1 MSETFDFDRF
11 VTLPRL
17 SDLRCSPVGS
27 RLVVTVG
34 VPAPDGKK
42 LVNSL
47 WEVDPDGRREPRRL
61 TRSAS
66 GEGSPAFLPDG
77 SLLFAS
83 ARPDP
88 DATDDAKR
96 ETQALWL
103 LPADG
108 GEARQLLAPEG
119 GIEDIRA
126 ARSARTVVMAGR
138 MHRDAGTLD
147 ADAARAKARK
157 DAGVSALLFES
168 YPIRHWDHYV
178 GPRERHLLSARIP
191 EGTEPAA
198 DVRDLTPDA
207 GAALEERGFDV
218 SPDGRTAVASM
229 LSDDIRRPV
238 VNLVA
243 IDVETGRTRTL
254 SGGDA
259 SYDQPAV
266 SPDGRSVA
274 CVRTSLGDP
283 ETAEEGRL
291 WLVELESGL
300 GRDLAPTA
308 DLWPDSPTWAP
319 DGSAVFF
326 LAARRGSE
334 GVFRAD
340 LATGTVSCLSADGTF
355 ANIAPSADG
364 SAVYALRSTLRV
376 PNEVVRLDADASEQ
390 SPRVLPSSALDATA
404 VGTPGR
410 VKLIEATAADGA
422 RIGAWLVLPPEAS
435 ADDPAPLVVFVHGGP
450 LGSWTDGWH
459 WRWNSQI
466 LASRGYAVLLPDP
479 AFSLGYGQ
487 AFVQRGWGRWN
498 EAPFTD
504 MIATVDA
511 AVARPDIDESR
522 QALMGGSFGGYMA
535 NWVAGHTDRFRCII
549 THASLYELRGFHG
562 TTDDGNWWEFEFG
575 NPYEDAHRYVEQ
587 SPSRAIGSFRTP
599 MLVIHGELDARV
611 PISEALQLWT
621 DLQRHGVESKF
632 LYFPDENHWVLK
644 PQNSR
649 LWYATVLAFLDHHVL
664 GKEWV
669 RPELV

>member
-218 SPDGRTAVASM
+218 SPDGRTVVASM

-334 GVFRAD
+334 GVFRA
-340 LATGTVSCLSADGTF
+340 
-355 ANIAPSADG
+355 
-364 SAVYALRSTLRV
+364 
-376 PNEVVRLDADASEQ
+376 
-390 SPRVLPSSALDATA
+390 
-404 VGTPGR
+404 
-410 VKLIEATAADGA
+410 
-422 RIGAWLVLPPEAS
+422 
-435 ADDPAPLVVFVHGGP
+435 
-450 LGSWTDGWH
+450 
-459 WRWNSQI
+459 
-466 LASRGYAVLLPDP
+466 
-479 AFSLGYGQ
+479 
-487 AFVQRGWGRWN
+487 
-498 EAPFTD
+498 
-504 MIATVDA
+504 
-511 AVARPDIDESR
+511 
-522 QALMGGSFGGYMA
+522 
-535 NWVAGHTDRFRCII
+535 
-549 THASLYELRGFHG
+549 
-562 TTDDGNWWEFEFG
+562 
-575 NPYEDAHRYVEQ
+575 
-587 SPSRAIGSFRTP
+587 
-599 MLVIHGELDARV
+599 
-611 PISEALQLWT
+611 
-621 DLQRHGVESKF
+621 
-632 LYFPDENHWVLK
+632 
-644 PQNSR
+644 
-649 LWYATVLAFLDHHVL
+649 
-664 GKEWV
+664 
-669 RPELV
+669 